1 MINVPI
7 DLPLCQLPADL
18 DKPEFSTVIIQHDL
32 LYCYDTILENVSDPS
47 QIDFSHHKV
56 TGRRD
61 RAKPLPFKVESS
73 GSWGFA
79 GTNDGN
85 PRISAEFVAPCYY
98 MNKWFQDGMNI
109 GLQIRYMMEI

>member
-1 MINVPI
+1 MNP
-7 DLPLCQLPADL
+7 Q
-18 DKPEFSTVIIQHDL
+18 
-32 LYCYDTILENVSDPS
+32 
-47 QIDFSHHKV
+47 V

-98 MNKWFQDGMNI
+98 MNK
-109 GLQIRYMMEI
+109 

>member
-1 MINVPI
+1 M
-7 DLPLCQLPADL
+7 LPADL